1 MFPTNHKTIFVLDH
15 TPYFGISS
23 DFPIEF
29 DVSKSR
35 GPGYVPLPP
44 VCKSLWTCSV
54 EAAVEYCRIVW
65 DLFPEG
71 KLIRFVVSDSAAHLL
86 NTWAVAQQNLTH
98 ILNGLSL
105 VGPVRRGAGGD
116 VVGLCAAI
124 EALGEPSPTQ
134 SSRPTTERLFQ
145 NRLHDPLPRDYS
157 KIGMLTIPPDQM
169 YRKHNYLSNA
179 SKAFTYPVVMQVF
192 ITDDDS
198 IRSLA
203 EIALNAL
210 VQQNKKLSM
219 VPPTTSADA
228 DNTQSLVVHY
238 CHLVIVNVTPE
249 KIETRVNNQPLTEVK
264 SVKPFRMGVEVIV
277 SRASALA
284 NLLGR
289 LVLPHYK
296 LATTTVT
303 GIPMKEEQNASSSAN
318 YDVEIIHSSEA
329 HAGLRA
335 AQTAAEAL
343 ESVVLRWWTP
353 RGAEGGAGGCSGPLW
368 RVTPADVASR
378 PSACLVNFL
387 LNGRSVTLEVP
398 RKGGGRSASH
408 VLAAQGGELWI
419 GALGG
424 RMPYDDPPALS
435 EGAGG
440 RVTDY
445 RIKEFGSVMQQ
456 NKLLPLR
463 GAGANGRARA
473 RLQRHTTYW
482 PLTISST
489 IIFNLGPVVEPL
501 SRLVV
506 QETLSE
512 AEVEACRGVL
522 LSLLGMESRHES
534 PAAPLPS
541 NVRYGTVVEPLS
553 RLVVQETLSE
563 AEVEACRGV
572 LLSLLGMESRHESPA
587 APLPSNVRVKWC
599 GRREEQWRQV
609 WGELEALVRAHAASP
624 AHRALLRTLL
634 ECRGHNHNADG
645 ESRASVI
652 RATTDSPL
660 SPVGAGGGAAGS
672 SAGAGDVWAPRNAL
686 EALLGA
692 PRPPRRPDF
701 AGRMAAG
708 NRVATL
714 YSHLQDVEAQH

>member
-15 TPYFGISS
+15 SPYFGMSS
-23 DFPIEF
+23 EHPIDF
-29 DVSKSR
+29 DSSKTR
-35 GPGYVPLPP
+35 GPGYVTLQP

-71 KLIRFVVSDSAAHLL
+71 KLVRFVVSDAVAHIL
-86 NTWAVAQQNLTH
+86 NTWAVSQQNLTH
-98 ILNGLSL
+98 ILNGLCL
-105 VGPVRRGAGGD
+105 VGQIHHGVGGD

-134 SSRPTTERLFQ
+134 LSRPASEHFQ
-145 NRLHDPLPRDYS
+145 NRGRV
-157 KIGMLTIPPDQM
+157 IC
-169 YRKHNYLSNA
+169 
-179 SKAFTYPVVMQVF
+179 
-192 ITDDDS
+192 ITSARDDDS

-210 VQQNKKLSM
+210 LQQNKKASIITTTPSSPGTSN
-219 VPPTTSADA
+219 PP
-228 DNTQSLVVHY
+228 QPLLVHY
-238 CHLVIVNVTPE
+238 CHLVIINITPDNVE
-249 KIETRVNNQPLTEVK
+249 SMVNNQALTEMGGGL
-264 SVKPFRMGVEVIV
+264 MGVEVWAT
-277 SRASALA
+277 RASELA
-284 NLLGR
+284 NMLGK
-289 LVLPHYK
+289 LVLPHYR

-318 YDVEIIHSSEA
+318 YDVEIIHSAEA

-335 AQTAAEAL
+335 AQTAAEAA

-353 RGAEGGAGGCSGPLW
+353 RGAEGGAGSCSGPLW

-387 LNGRSVTLEVP
+387 LNGRSVTLEMP

-424 RMPYDDPPALS
+424 RTPYDDPPALS

-445 RIKEFGSVMQQ
+445 RIKEFGALMQQ
-456 NKLLPLR
+456 NKLHPLR
-463 GAGANGRARA
+463 GAGANARARA

-489 IIFNLGPVVEPL
+489 LIFNLGSVMEPL
-501 SRLVV
+501 TRLVV
-506 QETLSE
+506 QESLTDD
-512 AEVEACRGVL
+512 EVDTCRNVL
-522 LSLLGMESRHES
+522 LSLLGMESRHEF
-534 PAAPLPS
+534 PS
-541 NVRYGTVVEPLS
+541 SQLS
-553 RLVVQETLSE
+553 SNM
-563 AEVEACRGV
+563 RGK
-572 LLSLLGMESRHESPA
+572 SSS
-587 APLPSNVRVKWC
+587 
-599 GRREEQWRQV
+599 RREEQWRQV
-609 WGELEALVRAHAASP
+609 WGELEALVRAHSASP
-624 AHRALLRTLL
+624 AHRTLLRVLL
-634 ECRGHNHNADG
+634 DCRAHNNHNTD
-645 ESRASVI
+645 
-652 RATTDSPL
+652 DSPL
-660 SPVGAGGGAAGS
+660 SPVGAGNGAS
-672 SAGAGDVWAPRNAL
+672 SDVWAPRNVL
-686 EALLGA
+686 DALLGP

-708 NRVATL
+708 TRPATL
-714 YSHLQDVEAQH
+714 YPQLQQDVETQH

>member
-23 DFPIEF
+23 DNPIDF

-71 KLIRFVVSDSAAHLL
+71 KLIRFVVSDSAAHIL

-98 ILNGLSL
+98 ILNGLCL

-124 EALGEPSPTQ
+124 EALGEPSPAQ
-134 SSRPTTERLFQ
+134 SSRPTTERHFQ
-145 NRLHDPLPRDYS
+145 NRGR
-157 KIGMLTIPPDQM
+157 IIC
-169 YRKHNYLSNA
+169 
-179 SKAFTYPVVMQVF
+179 
-192 ITDDDS
+192 ITSARDDDS

-210 VQQNKKLSM
+210 VQQNKKASLVQPSSS
-219 VPPTTSADA
+219 TEASA
-228 DNTQSLVVHY
+228 NPESLVVHH

-249 KIETRVNNQPLTEVK
+249 KAETRVNNQPLTE
-264 SVKPFRMGVEVIV
+264 MGSGLMSVEVIV

-296 LATTTVT
+296 LAITTVT

-318 YDVEIIHSSEA
+318 YDVEIIHAAEA

-353 RGAEGGAGGCSGPLW
+353 RGAEGGAGSCSGPLW

-398 RKGGGRSASH
+398 RKGGGRAASH

-424 RMPYDDPPALS
+424 RAPYEDPPALS
-435 EGAGG
+435 EGVGG

-445 RIKEFGSVMQQ
+445 RIKEFGALMQQ
-456 NKLLPLR
+456 NKLHPLR
-463 GAGANGRARA
+463 GAGANSRARA

-489 IIFNLGPVVEPL
+489 LIFNLGSIMEPL
-501 SRLVV
+501 TRLVV
-506 QETLSE
+506 QESLTDE
-512 AEVEACRGVL
+512 EVDACRGVL
-522 LSLLGMESRHES
+522 LSLLGMESRHELPS
-534 PAAPLPS
+534 AQLPS
-541 NVRYGTVVEPLS
+541 NM
-553 RLVVQETLSE
+553 
-563 AEVEACRGV
+563 RG
-572 LLSLLGMESRHESPA
+572 
-587 APLPSNVRVKWC
+587 KWS

-609 WGELEALVRAHAASP
+609 WGELEALVRAHAAAP

-634 ECRGHNHNADG
+634 DCRAHNHAPDG
-645 ESRASVI
+645 ESRATVI

-660 SPVGAGGGAAGS
+660 SPVGAGNGAS
-672 SAGAGDVWAPRNAL
+672 NSDVWAPRNVL
-686 EALLGA
+686 ETLLGA

-708 NRVATL
+708 NRIATL
-714 YSHLQDVEAQH
+714 YPHLQQDVEAQH

>member
-1 MFPTNHKTIFVLDH
+1 MFPINHKTIFVLDH

-23 DFPIEF
+23 DNPIDF

-44 VCKSLWTCSV
+44 ICKSLWTCSV

-71 KLIRFVVSDSAAHLL
+71 KLVRFVISDSSAHIL
-86 NTWAVAQQNLTH
+86 NTWATTQQNLTH
-98 ILNGLSL
+98 ILNGLCL

-116 VVGLCAAI
+116 VVGLVAAI
-124 EALGEPSPTQ
+124 ESLCEPSPSQ
-134 SSRPTTERLFQ
+134 SSRPPAERLFQ
-145 NRLHDPLPRDYS
+145 NRGRIICITSARD
-157 KIGMLTIPPDQM
+157 D
-169 YRKHNYLSNA
+169 N
-179 SKAFTYPVVMQVF
+179 
-192 ITDDDS
+192 S

-203 EIALNAL
+203 EIALNTL
-210 VQQNKKLSM
+210 VNQNKKASM
-219 VPPTTSADA
+219 SQPSTTTGDSEAP
-228 DNTQSLVVHY
+228 QSLVIHY
-238 CHLVIVNVTPE
+238 CHLVIINVTPE
-249 KIETRVNNQPLTEVK
+249 KAETGVTNQPLTEMGGGI
-264 SVKPFRMGVEVIV
+264 MGVEVIV
-277 SRASALA
+277 SRASGLA
-284 NLLGR
+284 SLLGR

-296 LATTTVT
+296 LAITTVT

-318 YDVEIIHSSEA
+318 YDVEIIHSIEA

-335 AQTAAEAL
+335 TQTAAEAL

-353 RGAEGGAGGCSGPLW
+353 RGAEGGAGGCNGPLW

-424 RMPYDDPPALS
+424 RTPYDDPPALS

-445 RIKEFGSVMQQ
+445 RIKEFGALMQQ
-456 NKLLPLR
+456 NKLYPLR
-463 GAGANGRARA
+463 GAGANARARA

-489 IIFNLGPVVEPL
+489 LIFNLGSVMEPL
-501 SRLVV
+501 TRLVV
-506 QETLSE
+506 QESLTDD
-512 AEVEACRGVL
+512 EVDACRNVL
-522 LSLLGMESRHES
+522 VALLGMETRHEFPS
-534 PAAPLPS
+534 AQLPS
-541 NVRYGTVVEPLS
+541 NL
-553 RLVVQETLSE
+553 
-563 AEVEACRGV
+563 RGK
-572 LLSLLGMESRHESPA
+572 SS
-587 APLPSNVRVKWC
+587 

-609 WGELEALVRAHAASP
+609 WSELEALIRAHSASP

-634 ECRGHNHNADG
+634 ECRAHNHGSDG
-645 ESRASVI
+645 ESRATVI

-660 SPVGAGGGAAGS
+660 SPVGSGNGASSGNGGEI
-672 SAGAGDVWAPRNAL
+672 WAPRNVL

-692 PRPPRRPDF
+692 PRPNRRPDF

-708 NRVATL
+708 NRIATL
-714 YSHLQDVEAQH
+714 YPQLQQDVESQH

>member
-23 DFPIEF
+23 DFPIDF
-29 DVSKSR
+29 DTSKSR

-71 KLIRFVVSDSAAHLL
+71 KLVRFVVSDSAAHIL
-86 NTWAVAQQNLTH
+86 NTWAVTQQNLTH
-98 ILNGLSL
+98 ILNGLCL

-124 EALGEPSPTQ
+124 EALAEPSPTQ
-134 SSRPTTERLFQ
+134 AAQPAAERLLQ
-145 NRLHDPLPRDYS
+145 NRGR
-157 KIGMLTIPPDQM
+157 IIC
-169 YRKHNYLSNA
+169 
-179 SKAFTYPVVMQVF
+179 
-192 ITDDDS
+192 ITSARDDDS

-203 EIALNAL
+203 GIAMNTLI
-210 VQQNKKLSM
+210 QQNKKATMPQPSNS
-219 VPPTTSADA
+219 PEASAAPT
-228 DNTQSLVVHY
+228 SLVVHY
-238 CHLVIVNVTPE
+238 CHLVIINVTPE
-249 KIETRVNNQPLTEVK
+249 KADTRVNNQSLTEMGGGL
-264 SVKPFRMGVEVIV
+264 MGVEVIV
-277 SRASALA
+277 SRASNLA

-289 LVLPHYK
+289 LVLPHYR

-318 YDVEIIHSSEA
+318 YDVEIIHSSDA
-329 HAGLRA
+329 HTGLRA
-335 AQTAAEAL
+335 SQTAAEAS

-353 RGAEGGAGGCSGPLW
+353 RGAEGGAGSCSGPLW

-398 RKGGGRSASH
+398 SRKGGGRSASH

-424 RMPYDDPPALS
+424 RTTYDDPPALS

-445 RIKEFGSVMQQ
+445 RIKEFGALMQQ
-456 NKLLPLR
+456 NRLAPLR
-463 GAGANGRARA
+463 GAGANGRSRA

-489 IIFNLGPVVEPL
+489 LIFNLGSTMEPL
-501 SRLVV
+501 TRLVV
-506 QETLSE
+506 QESLTDD
-512 AEVEACRGVL
+512 EVDTCRGVL
-522 LSLLGMESRHES
+522 VNLLGMESRHEFPS
-534 PAAPLPS
+534 AQLPS
-541 NVRYGTVVEPLS
+541 NM
-553 RLVVQETLSE
+553 
-563 AEVEACRGV
+563 RGK
-572 LLSLLGMESRHESPA
+572 SS
-587 APLPSNVRVKWC
+587 

-609 WGELEALVRAHAASP
+609 WSELEALLRAHSASS
-624 AHRALLRTLL
+624 AHRALLRVLL
-634 ECRGHNHNADG
+634 ECRAHNNHASDS
-645 ESRASVI
+645 ESRATVI

-660 SPVGAGGGAAGS
+660 SPVGAGNGS
-672 SAGAGDVWAPRNAL
+672 NAGDVWAPRNVL
-686 EALLGA
+686 DALLGG
-692 PRPPRRPDF
+692 PRPSRRPDF

-708 NRVATL
+708 NRIATL
-714 YSHLQDVEAQH
+714 YPQLQQDVEAQH

>member
-23 DFPIEF
+23 DFPIDF
-29 DVSKSR
+29 DTSKSR

-71 KLIRFVVSDSAAHLL
+71 KLVRFVVSDSAAHIL
-86 NTWAVAQQNLTH
+86 NTWAVTQQNLTH
-98 ILNGLSL
+98 ILNGLCL

-124 EALGEPSPTQ
+124 EALAEPSPKQTSQ
-134 SSRPTTERLFQ
+134 PAAERLLQ
-145 NRLHDPLPRDYS
+145 NRGR
-157 KIGMLTIPPDQM
+157 IIC
-169 YRKHNYLSNA
+169 
-179 SKAFTYPVVMQVF
+179 
-192 ITDDDS
+192 ITSARDDDS

-203 EIALNAL
+203 GIALNTL
-210 VQQNKKLSM
+210 IQQNKKASIPQ
-219 VPPTTSADA
+219 PPTSPDA
-228 DNTQSLVVHY
+228 NAPTPSLVVHY
-238 CHLVIVNVTPE
+238 CHLVIINVTPE
-249 KIETRVNNQPLTEVK
+249 KADTRVNNQALTEMGGGL
-264 SVKPFRMGVEVIV
+264 MGVEVIV
-277 SRASALA
+277 SRASNLA

-289 LVLPHYK
+289 LVLPHYR

-318 YDVEIIHSSEA
+318 YDVEIIHSADA
-329 HAGLRA
+329 HTGLRA

-353 RGAEGGAGGCSGPLW
+353 RGAEGGAGSCSGPLW

-398 RKGGGRSASH
+398 SRKGGGRSASH

-424 RMPYDDPPALS
+424 RTPYDDPPALS

-445 RIKEFGSVMQQ
+445 RIKEFGALMQQ
-456 NKLLPLR
+456 NRLGPLR
-463 GAGANGRARA
+463 GSGANGRARA

-489 IIFNLGPVVEPL
+489 LIFNLGSVLEPL
-501 SRLVV
+501 TRLVV
-506 QETLSE
+506 QESLTDE
-512 AEVEACRGVL
+512 EVDTCRGVL
-522 LSLLGMESRHES
+522 LSLLGMESRHEFPS
-534 PAAPLPS
+534 AQLPS
-541 NVRYGTVVEPLS
+541 NM
-553 RLVVQETLSE
+553 
-563 AEVEACRGV
+563 RGK
-572 LLSLLGMESRHESPA
+572 SS
-587 APLPSNVRVKWC
+587 

-609 WGELEALVRAHAASP
+609 WGELEALLRAHGASA
-624 AHRALLRTLL
+624 AHRALLRVLL
-634 ECRGHNHNADG
+634 ECRAHNAHSSDS

-660 SPVGAGGGAAGS
+660 SPVGAGNGS
-672 SAGAGDVWAPRNAL
+672 TAGDVWAPRNVL
-686 EALLGA
+686 DALLGG
-692 PRPPRRPDF
+692 PRPSRRPDF

-708 NRVATL
+708 NRIATL
-714 YSHLQDVEAQH
+714 YPQLQQDVEAQH

>member
-23 DFPIEF
+23 ENPIDF

-71 KLIRFVVSDSAAHLL
+71 KLVRFVVSDSAAHIL
-86 NTWAVAQQNLTH
+86 NTWVASQQNLTH
-98 ILNGLSL
+98 ILNGLCL
-105 VGPVRRGAGGD
+105 VGAVRRGAGGD

-124 EALGEPSPTQ
+124 EALSQPSPTQ
-134 SSRPTTERLFQ
+134 SSRPNSEALFQ
-145 NRLHDPLPRDYS
+145 NRGR
-157 KIGMLTIPPDQM
+157 IIC
-169 YRKHNYLSNA
+169 
-179 SKAFTYPVVMQVF
+179 
-192 ITDDDS
+192 ITSARDDDS

-210 VQQNKKLSM
+210 IQQNKKASSQ
-219 VPPTTSADA
+219 PSTSESTSTA
-228 DNTQSLVVHY
+228 QPEVYPIQY
-238 CHLVIVNVTPE
+238 CHLVIINVTPE
-249 KIETRVNNQPLTEVK
+249 KAEIRVNNQPLTEMGNGL
-264 SVKPFRMGVEVIV
+264 MGVEVIV

-284 NLLGR
+284 TLLGR

-296 LATTTVT
+296 LVTTTVT

-318 YDVEIIHSSEA
+318 YDVEIIHSAEA

-335 AQTAAEAL
+335 AQTAAEAT

-353 RGAEGGAGGCSGPLW
+353 RGAEGGAGGCGGPLW

-424 RMPYDDPPALS
+424 RAPYDEPPALS

-445 RIKEFGSVMQQ
+445 RIKEFGALMQQ
-456 NKLLPLR
+456 NRLFPLR
-463 GAGANGRARA
+463 GAGANARAKA

-489 IIFNLGPVVEPL
+489 LVFNLGSVMEPL
-501 SRLVV
+501 TRLVV
-506 QETLSE
+506 QETLTE
-512 AEVEACRGVL
+512 DEVDTCRGVL
-522 LSLLGMESRHES
+522 LALLGMESRHEF
-534 PAAPLPS
+534 PNAQLPS
-541 NVRYGTVVEPLS
+541 NL
-553 RLVVQETLSE
+553 
-563 AEVEACRGV
+563 RGK
-572 LLSLLGMESRHESPA
+572 SSS
-587 APLPSNVRVKWC
+587 
-599 GRREEQWRQV
+599 RREEQWRQV
-609 WGELEALVRAHAASP
+609 WSELEALVRAHSASP

-634 ECRGHNHNADG
+634 ECRAHNHQDSDN
-645 ESRASVI
+645 RASVI

-660 SPVGAGGGAAGS
+660 SPTGAGATAGGAA
-672 SAGAGDVWAPRNAL
+672 AGDVWAPRSVL
-686 EALLGA
+686 DALLGA
-692 PRPPRRPDF
+692 PRPSRRADF

-708 NRVATL
+708 GRVAVL
-714 YSHLQDVEAQH
+714 YQHLQQDVEAQH

>member
-23 DFPIEF
+23 DFPIDF
-29 DVSKSR
+29 DNSKSR
-35 GPGYVPLPP
+35 GPGYVPLPSIY
-44 VCKSLWTCSV
+44 KSLWTCSV

-71 KLIRFVVSDSAAHLL
+71 KLVRFVVSDSAAHIL
-86 NTWAVAQQNLTH
+86 NTWAVSQQNLTH
-98 ILNGLSL
+98 ILNGLCL

-134 SSRPTTERLFQ
+134 TSRPPTERHYQ
-145 NRLHDPLPRDYS
+145 NRGR
-157 KIGMLTIPPDQM
+157 IIC
-169 YRKHNYLSNA
+169 
-179 SKAFTYPVVMQVF
+179 
-192 ITDDDS
+192 ITSARDDDS

-203 EIALNAL
+203 EIALNTL
-210 VQQNKKLSM
+210 IQQNKKAQN
-219 VPPTTSADA
+219 TTSADSGTS
-228 DNTQSLVVHY
+228 TQPQIVHY
-238 CHLVIVNVTPE
+238 CHLVIINVTPE
-249 KIETRVNNQPLTEVK
+249 KAETRVSQQQLTE
-264 SVKPFRMGVEVIV
+264 MGGGQMGCEVIV
-277 SRASALA
+277 SRASQLA

-289 LVLPHYK
+289 LVLPHYR

-318 YDVEIIHSSEA
+318 YDVEIIHSAEA

-353 RGAEGGAGGCSGPLW
+353 RGAEGGASSCSGPLW

-424 RMPYDDPPALS
+424 RTPYDDPPALS
-435 EGAGG
+435 EGTGG
-440 RVTDY
+440 RITDY
-445 RIKEFGSVMQQ
+445 RIKEFGALMQQ
-456 NKLLPLR
+456 NKLNPLR
-463 GAGANGRARA
+463 GSGANGRARA

-489 IIFNLGPVVEPL
+489 LIFNLGSVMEPL
-501 SRLVV
+501 TRLVV
-506 QETLSE
+506 QESLTDE
-512 AEVEACRGVL
+512 EVDTCRNVL
-522 LSLLGMESRHES
+522 LSLLGMESRHEF
-534 PAAPLPS
+534 PATQLPS
-541 NVRYGTVVEPLS
+541 NI
-553 RLVVQETLSE
+553 
-563 AEVEACRGV
+563 RGK
-572 LLSLLGMESRHESPA
+572 SST
-587 APLPSNVRVKWC
+587 
-599 GRREEQWRQV
+599 RREEQWRQV
-609 WGELEALVRAHAASP
+609 WGELEALVRAYSASP
-624 AHRALLRTLL
+624 AHHALLRVLL
-634 ECRGHNHNADG
+634 DCRAHNNPNADS
-645 ESRASVI
+645 ESRATVI

-660 SPVGAGGGAAGS
+660 SPVGAGNGS
-672 SAGAGDVWAPRNAL
+672 SSATGDVWAPRNVL
-686 EALLGA
+686 DALLGP

-708 NRVATL
+708 TRVATL
-714 YSHLQDVEAQH
+714 YTHLQQDVETTH

>member
-23 DFPIEF
+23 DYPIDF
-29 DVSKSR
+29 DSSKSR

-44 VCKSLWTCSV
+44 ICKSLWTCSV

-71 KLIRFVVSDSAAHLL
+71 KLVRFVVSDSAAHIL
-86 NTWAVAQQNLTH
+86 NTWAISQQNLTH
-98 ILNGLSL
+98 ILNGLCL

-134 SSRPTTERLFQ
+134 ASRPSTERHFQ
-145 NRLHDPLPRDYS
+145 NRGR
-157 KIGMLTIPPDQM
+157 IIC
-169 YRKHNYLSNA
+169 
-179 SKAFTYPVVMQVF
+179 
-192 ITDDDS
+192 ITSARDDDS

-203 EIALNAL
+203 EIALNTL
-210 VQQNKKLSM
+210 LQQNKKASLAQ
-219 VPPTTSADA
+219 TTTNADA
-228 DNTQSLVVHY
+228 GNAVQPLLVHY
-238 CHLVIVNVTPE
+238 CHLVIINVTPE
-249 KIETRVNNQPLTEVK
+249 KAETRVNKQPLTEMGGGQ
-264 SVKPFRMGVEVIV
+264 MGVEVIV
-277 SRASALA
+277 SRASQLA

-289 LVLPHYK
+289 LVLPHYR

-318 YDVEIIHSSEA
+318 YDVEIIHSAEA

-353 RGAEGGAGGCSGPLW
+353 RGAEGGAGSCSGPLW

-424 RMPYDDPPALS
+424 RTPYDDPPALS

-445 RIKEFGSVMQQ
+445 RIKEFGALMQQ
-456 NKLLPLR
+456 NRLNPLR
-463 GAGANGRARA
+463 GSGANGRARA

-489 IIFNLGPVVEPL
+489 LIFNLGSVMEPL
-501 SRLVV
+501 TRLVV
-506 QETLSE
+506 QESLTDD
-512 AEVEACRGVL
+512 EVDTCRNVL
-522 LSLLGMESRHES
+522 LSLLGMESRHEF
-534 PAAPLPS
+534 PATQLPS
-541 NVRYGTVVEPLS
+541 NVRGKSST
-553 RLVVQETLSE
+553 
-563 AEVEACRGV
+563 
-572 LLSLLGMESRHESPA
+572 
-587 APLPSNVRVKWC
+587 
-599 GRREEQWRQV
+599 RREEQWRQV
-609 WGELEALVRAHAASP
+609 WSELEALVRAHSASP
-624 AHRALLRTLL
+624 AHRALLRVLL
-634 ECRGHNHNADG
+634 DCRAHNNHSTDS
-645 ESRASVI
+645 ESRATVI

-660 SPVGAGGGAAGS
+660 SPVGAGNGAS
-672 SAGAGDVWAPRNAL
+672 SSTGDVWAPRNVL
-686 EALLGA
+686 DALLGA

-708 NRVATL
+708 NRIATL
-714 YSHLQDVEAQH
+714 YPHLQQDVETTH

>member
-23 DFPIEF
+23 DNPIDF

-71 KLIRFVVSDSAAHLL
+71 KLVRFVVSDSAAHIL
-86 NTWAVAQQNLTH
+86 NTWVAAQQNLTH
-98 ILNGLSL
+98 ILNGLCL
-105 VGPVRRGAGGD
+105 VGAVRRGAGGD

-124 EALGEPSPTQ
+124 EALSQPSPTQ
-134 SSRPTTERLFQ
+134 SARPNSEALFQ
-145 NRLHDPLPRDYS
+145 NRGR
-157 KIGMLTIPPDQM
+157 IIC
-169 YRKHNYLSNA
+169 
-179 SKAFTYPVVMQVF
+179 
-192 ITDDDS
+192 ITSARDDDS

-210 VQQNKKLSM
+210 IQQNKKASSQ
-219 VPPTTSADA
+219 PSTSESTSTAQPQA
-228 DNTQSLVVHY
+228 YPIQY
-238 CHLVIVNVTPE
+238 CHLVIINVTPE
-249 KIETRVNNQPLTEVK
+249 KAEIRVNNQPLTEMGNGL
-264 SVKPFRMGVEVIV
+264 MGVEVIV

-284 NLLGR
+284 TLLGR

-296 LATTTVT
+296 LVTTTVT

-318 YDVEIIHSSEA
+318 YDVEIIHSAEA

-335 AQTAAEAL
+335 AQTAAEAT

-353 RGAEGGAGGCSGPLW
+353 RGAEGGAGGCGGPLW

-424 RMPYDDPPALS
+424 RAPYDEPPALS

-445 RIKEFGSVMQQ
+445 RIKEFGALMQQ
-456 NKLLPLR
+456 NRLFPLR
-463 GAGANGRARA
+463 GAGANARAKA

-489 IIFNLGPVVEPL
+489 LVFNLGSVMEPL
-501 SRLVV
+501 TRLVV
-506 QETLSE
+506 QETLTE
-512 AEVEACRGVL
+512 DEVDTCRGVL
-522 LSLLGMESRHES
+522 LSLLGMESRHEF
-534 PAAPLPS
+534 PTAQLPS
-541 NVRYGTVVEPLS
+541 NL
-553 RLVVQETLSE
+553 
-563 AEVEACRGV
+563 RGK
-572 LLSLLGMESRHESPA
+572 SSS
-587 APLPSNVRVKWC
+587 
-599 GRREEQWRQV
+599 RREEQWRQV
-609 WGELEALVRAHAASP
+609 WSELEALVRAHSASP

-634 ECRGHNHNADG
+634 ECRAHNHQDSD
-645 ESRASVI
+645 SRASVI

-660 SPVGAGGGAAGS
+660 SPTGAGAGAGAT
-672 SAGAGDVWAPRNAL
+672 GAGDVWAARGAL
-686 EALLGA
+686 DALLGA
-692 PRPPRRPDF
+692 PRPSRRPDF

-708 NRVATL
+708 ARPAVL
-714 YSHLQDVEAQH
+714 YQHLQQDVEAQH

>member
-23 DFPIEF
+23 DNPIDF

-71 KLIRFVVSDSAAHLL
+71 KLVRFVVSDSSAHIL
-86 NTWAVAQQNLTH
+86 NTWALTQQNLTH
-98 ILNGLSL
+98 ILNGLCL

-124 EALGEPSPTQ
+124 EGLAEPSPTQ
-134 SSRPTTERLFQ
+134 STRPPSERHFQ
-145 NRLHDPLPRDYS
+145 NRGR
-157 KIGMLTIPPDQM
+157 IIC
-169 YRKHNYLSNA
+169 
-179 SKAFTYPVVMQVF
+179 
-192 ITDDDS
+192 ITSARDDDS

-203 EIALNAL
+203 EIALNTL
-210 VQQNKKLSM
+210 VQQNKKAATPQ
-219 VPPTTSADA
+219 PPTTTDA
-228 DNTQSLVVHY
+228 STTTQNLVVHY
-238 CHLVIVNVTPE
+238 CHLVIINVTPE
-249 KIETRVNNQPLTEVK
+249 KADTRVNNQQLTEMGGGL
-264 SVKPFRMGVEVIV
+264 MGVEVIV
-277 SRASALA
+277 CRASALA
-284 NLLGR
+284 SLLGR
-289 LVLPHYK
+289 LVLPHYR
-296 LATTTVT
+296 LAITTVT

-318 YDVEIIHSSEA
+318 YDVEIIHSAEA

-335 AQTAAEAL
+335 TQTAQEAT

-387 LNGRSVTLEVP
+387 LNGRSVTLEMP

-424 RMPYDDPPALS
+424 RTPYDDPPALS

-445 RIKEFGSVMQQ
+445 RIKEFGALMQQ
-456 NKLLPLR
+456 NKLHPLR
-463 GAGANGRARA
+463 GAGANARSRA
-473 RLQRHTTYW
+473 RLQRLTTYW

-489 IIFNLGPVVEPL
+489 LIFNLGSVMEPL
-501 SRLVV
+501 TRLVV
-506 QETLSE
+506 QESLTE
-512 AEVEACRGVL
+512 DEVDTCRGVL
-522 LSLLGMESRHES
+522 LSLLGMESRHEF
-534 PAAPLPS
+534 PAAQLPS
-541 NVRYGTVVEPLS
+541 NL
-553 RLVVQETLSE
+553 
-563 AEVEACRGV
+563 RGK
-572 LLSLLGMESRHESPA
+572 SS
-587 APLPSNVRVKWC
+587 

-609 WGELEALVRAHAASP
+609 WGELEALIRAHSGSP
-624 AHRALLRTLL
+624 AHRALLRTLI
-634 ECRGHNHNADG
+634 ECRSHNNHGAEGDS
-645 ESRASVI
+645 SRATVI

-660 SPVGAGGGAAGS
+660 SPVGAGNGNGNN
-672 SAGAGDVWAPRNAL
+672 DVWAPRNVL
-686 EALLGA
+686 DALLGA

-714 YSHLQDVEAQH
+714 YPHLQQDVETPH

>member
-23 DFPIEF
+23 DNPIDF

-71 KLIRFVVSDSAAHLL
+71 KLVRFVVSDSAAHIL

-98 ILNGLSL
+98 VLNGLCL

-124 EALGEPSPTQ
+124 EALAEASPTQ
-134 SSRPTTERLFQ
+134 TTRQPTDRLFQ
-145 NRLHDPLPRDYS
+145 NRGR
-157 KIGMLTIPPDQM
+157 IIC
-169 YRKHNYLSNA
+169 
-179 SKAFTYPVVMQVF
+179 
-192 ITDDDS
+192 ITSARDDDS

-203 EIALNAL
+203 EIALNTL
-210 VQQNKKLSM
+210 VQQNKKAST
-219 VPPTTSADA
+219 PQPQTTTDA
-228 DNTQSLVVHY
+228 STSPQSLVVHY
-238 CHLVIVNVTPE
+238 CHLVIINVTPE
-249 KIETRVNNQPLTEVK
+249 KADTRVSNQPVTEMGGGL
-264 SVKPFRMGVEVIV
+264 MGVEVIV
-277 SRASALA
+277 CRASALA

-289 LVLPHYK
+289 LVLPHYR
-296 LATTTVT
+296 LAITTVT

-318 YDVEIIHSSEA
+318 YDVEIIHSAEA

-335 AQTAAEAL
+335 LQTAAEST

-353 RGAEGGAGGCSGPLW
+353 RGAEGGAGGCNGPLW

-424 RMPYDDPPALS
+424 RTPYEDPPALS

-445 RIKEFGSVMQQ
+445 RIKEFGALMQQ
-456 NKLLPLR
+456 NKLHPLR
-463 GAGANGRARA
+463 GAGSNARARA

-489 IIFNLGPVVEPL
+489 LIFNLGSVMEPL
-501 SRLVV
+501 TRLVV
-506 QETLSE
+506 QESLTE
-512 AEVEACRGVL
+512 EEVDSCRGVL
-522 LSLLGMESRHES
+522 LSLLGMESRHEF
-534 PAAPLPS
+534 PASQLPS
-541 NVRYGTVVEPLS
+541 NL
-553 RLVVQETLSE
+553 
-563 AEVEACRGV
+563 RGK
-572 LLSLLGMESRHESPA
+572 SS
-587 APLPSNVRVKWC
+587 

-609 WGELEALVRAHAASP
+609 WGELEALIRAHSASP

-634 ECRGHNHNADG
+634 ECRSHNNHNTDG
-645 ESRASVI
+645 ESSRATVI

-660 SPVGAGGGAAGS
+660 SPVGAGNGNNS
-672 SAGAGDVWAPRNAL
+672 SDVWAPRNVL
-686 EALLGA
+686 DALLGA

-714 YSHLQDVEAQH
+714 YQHLQQDVETPH

>member
-86 NTWAVAQQNLTH
+86 NTWTEAQQNLTH
-98 ILNGLSL
+98 ILNGLCL

-124 EALGEPSPTQ
+124 EALGEPSPNQ

-145 NRLHDPLPRDYS
+145 NRGR
-157 KIGMLTIPPDQM
+157 IIC
-169 YRKHNYLSNA
+169 
-179 SKAFTYPVVMQVF
+179 
-192 ITDDDS
+192 ITSARDDDS

-228 DNTQSLVVHY
+228 TANTQSLVVHY

-249 KIETRVNNQPLTEVK
+249 KIETRVNNQPLTEMGGGL
-264 SVKPFRMGVEVIV
+264 MGVEVIV

-318 YDVEIIHSSEA
+318 YDVEIIHSLEA

-353 RGAEGGAGGCSGPLW
+353 RGAEGGASGCSGPLW

-424 RMPYDDPPALS
+424 RTPYDDPPALS

-440 RVTDY
+440 RITDY

-541 NVRYGTVVEPLS
+541 NVR
-553 RLVVQETLSE
+553 
-563 AEVEACRGV
+563 
-572 LLSLLGMESRHESPA
+572 
-587 APLPSNVRVKWC
+587 VKWC
-599 GRREEQWRQV
+599 GRREDQWRQV

-634 ECRGHNHNADG
+634 EQNRDNNIKKKLNIIQCSG

-708 NRVATL
+708 NRIATL
-714 YSHLQDVEAQH
+714 YSTFARCRSTALVFYM

>member
-1 MFPTNHKTIFVLDH
+1 MFSTNHKTIFVLDH

-23 DFPIEF
+23 DYPIDF
-29 DVSKSR
+29 DTSKSR

-44 VCKSLWTCSV
+44 VFKSLWTCSV

-71 KLIRFVVSDSAAHLL
+71 KLVRFVVSDSAAHIL
-86 NTWAVAQQNLTH
+86 NTWATTQQNLTH
-98 ILNGLSL
+98 ILNGLCL

-116 VVGLCAAI
+116 VVGLVAAI
-124 EALGEPSPTQ
+124 EALAEPSTSQ
-134 SSRPTTERLFQ
+134 SARPAGDRLLQ
-145 NRLHDPLPRDYS
+145 NRGR
-157 KIGMLTIPPDQM
+157 IIC
-169 YRKHNYLSNA
+169 
-179 SKAFTYPVVMQVF
+179 
-192 ITDDDS
+192 ITSARDDDS

-203 EIALNAL
+203 GIALNTII
-210 VQQNKKLSM
+210 QQNKKASQAQ
-219 VPPTTSADA
+219 PPASPESSTT
-228 DNTQSLVVHY
+228 TQSLVIHY
-238 CHLVIVNVTPE
+238 CHLVIINVAPE
-249 KIETRVNNQPLTEVK
+249 KADTRVTNQPMTEMGGGI
-264 SVKPFRMGVEVIV
+264 MGVEVIV

-289 LVLPHYK
+289 LVLPHYR

-318 YDVEIIHSSEA
+318 YDVEIIHSLDA

-335 AQTAAEAL
+335 SQTAAEAA

-353 RGAEGGAGGCSGPLW
+353 RGAEGGAGGCTGPLW

-424 RMPYDDPPALS
+424 RTTYDDPPALS

-445 RIKEFGSVMQQ
+445 RIKEFGALMQQ
-456 NKLLPLR
+456 NRLGPLR
-463 GAGANGRARA
+463 GTGANARARA

-489 IIFNLGPVVEPL
+489 LIFNLGSVMEPL
-501 SRLVV
+501 TRLVV
-506 QETLSE
+506 QESLTDE
-512 AEVEACRGVL
+512 EVDTCRGVL
-522 LSLLGMESRHES
+522 LSLLGMESRHEF
-534 PAAPLPS
+534 PTAQLPS
-541 NVRYGTVVEPLS
+541 NM
-553 RLVVQETLSE
+553 
-563 AEVEACRGV
+563 RGK
-572 LLSLLGMESRHESPA
+572 SS
-587 APLPSNVRVKWC
+587 
-599 GRREEQWRQV
+599 GRREELWRQV
-609 WGELEALVRAHAASP
+609 WGELEALIRAHSASP
-624 AHRALLRTLL
+624 AHRALLRVLL
-634 ECRGHNHNADG
+634 ECRAHNNHTSDS

-660 SPVGAGGGAAGS
+660 SPVGAGNGQS
-672 SAGAGDVWAPRNAL
+672 GDVWTPRNVL
-686 EALLGA
+686 DALLAG
-692 PRPPRRPDF
+692 PRPSRRPDF

-708 NRVATL
+708 NRPAVL
-714 YSHLQDVEAQH
+714 YQHLQQDVEAQH

>member
-23 DFPIEF
+23 DYPIDF
-29 DVSKSR
+29 DSSKSR

-71 KLIRFVVSDSAAHLL
+71 KLVRFVVSDSVAHIL
-86 NTWAVAQQNLTH
+86 NTWAVSQQNLTH
-98 ILNGLSL
+98 ILNGLCL

-124 EALGEPSPTQ
+124 ESLGEPSPTQ
-134 SSRPTTERLFQ
+134 SSRPASEHFQ
-145 NRLHDPLPRDYS
+145 NRGRV
-157 KIGMLTIPPDQM
+157 IC
-169 YRKHNYLSNA
+169 
-179 SKAFTYPVVMQVF
+179 
-192 ITDDDS
+192 ITSARDDDS

-210 VQQNKKLSM
+210 LQQNKKASII
-219 VPPTTSADA
+219 TTTPASPDA
-228 DNTQSLVVHY
+228 SNSPQPLVVHY
-238 CHLVIVNVTPE
+238 CHLVIINVTPE
-249 KIETRVNNQPLTEVK
+249 KAETRVNNQPITEMGGGL
-264 SVKPFRMGVEVIV
+264 MGVEVRV
-277 SRASALA
+277 TRASELA
-284 NLLGR
+284 NLLAK
-289 LVLPHYK
+289 LVLPHYR

-318 YDVEIIHSSEA
+318 YDVEIIHSAEA

-335 AQTAAEAL
+335 AQTAAEAA

-387 LNGRSVTLEVP
+387 LNGRSVTLELP

-424 RMPYDDPPALS
+424 RTPYDDPPALS

-445 RIKEFGSVMQQ
+445 RIKEFGALMQQ
-456 NKLLPLR
+456 NKLHPLR
-463 GAGANGRARA
+463 GAGANARARA

-489 IIFNLGPVVEPL
+489 LIFNLGSVMEPL
-501 SRLVV
+501 TRLVV
-506 QETLSE
+506 QESLTDD
-512 AEVEACRGVL
+512 EVDTCRNVL
-522 LSLLGMESRHES
+522 LSLVGMESRHEF
-534 PAAPLPS
+534 PS
-541 NVRYGTVVEPLS
+541 SQLS
-553 RLVVQETLSE
+553 SNM
-563 AEVEACRGV
+563 RGK
-572 LLSLLGMESRHESPA
+572 SSA
-587 APLPSNVRVKWC
+587 
-599 GRREEQWRQV
+599 RREEQWRQV
-609 WGELEALVRAHAASP
+609 WAELEALVRAHAAAP
-624 AHRALLRTLL
+624 AHRALLRVLL
-634 ECRGHNHNADG
+634 DCRAHNNHADG
-645 ESRASVI
+645 ESRATVI

-660 SPVGAGGGAAGS
+660 SPVGSGAG
-672 SAGAGDVWAPRNAL
+672 AGAGDVWAPRNVL
-686 EALLGA
+686 DALLGP

-708 NRVATL
+708 TRPATL
-714 YSHLQDVEAQH
+714 YTHLQQDVEPQH

>member
-23 DFPIEF
+23 DFPIDF
-29 DVSKSR
+29 DTSKSR

-71 KLIRFVVSDSAAHLL
+71 KLVRFVVSDSAAHIL
-86 NTWAVAQQNLTH
+86 NTWAVTQQNLTH
-98 ILNGLSL
+98 ILNGLCL

-124 EALGEPSPTQ
+124 EALAEPSPKQTSQ
-134 SSRPTTERLFQ
+134 PAAERLLQ
-145 NRLHDPLPRDYS
+145 NRGR
-157 KIGMLTIPPDQM
+157 IIC
-169 YRKHNYLSNA
+169 
-179 SKAFTYPVVMQVF
+179 
-192 ITDDDS
+192 ITSARDDDS

-203 EIALNAL
+203 GIALNTL
-210 VQQNKKLSM
+210 IQQNKKASIPQ
-219 VPPTTSADA
+219 PPTSPDA
-228 DNTQSLVVHY
+228 NAPTASLVVHY
-238 CHLVIVNVTPE
+238 CHLVIINVTPE
-249 KIETRVNNQPLTEVK
+249 KADTRVNNQALTEMGGGL
-264 SVKPFRMGVEVIV
+264 MGVEVIV
-277 SRASALA
+277 SRASNLA

-289 LVLPHYK
+289 LVLPHYR

-318 YDVEIIHSSEA
+318 YDVEIIHSADA
-329 HAGLRA
+329 HTGLRA

-353 RGAEGGAGGCSGPLW
+353 RGAEGGAGSCSGPLW

-398 RKGGGRSASH
+398 SRKGGGRSASH

-424 RMPYDDPPALS
+424 RTPYDDPPALS

-445 RIKEFGSVMQQ
+445 RIKEFGALMQQ
-456 NKLLPLR
+456 NRLGPLR
-463 GAGANGRARA
+463 GSGANGRARA

-489 IIFNLGPVVEPL
+489 LIFNLGSVLEPL
-501 SRLVV
+501 TRLVV
-506 QETLSE
+506 QESLTDE
-512 AEVEACRGVL
+512 EVDTCRGVL
-522 LSLLGMESRHES
+522 LSLLGMESRHEFPS
-534 PAAPLPS
+534 AQLPS
-541 NVRYGTVVEPLS
+541 NM
-553 RLVVQETLSE
+553 
-563 AEVEACRGV
+563 RGK
-572 LLSLLGMESRHESPA
+572 SS
-587 APLPSNVRVKWC
+587 

-609 WGELEALVRAHAASP
+609 WGELEALLRAHGASA
-624 AHRALLRTLL
+624 AHRALLRVLL
-634 ECRGHNHNADG
+634 ECRAHNAHSSDS

-660 SPVGAGGGAAGS
+660 SPVGAGNGS
-672 SAGAGDVWAPRNAL
+672 TAGDVWAPRNVL
-686 EALLGA
+686 DALLGG
-692 PRPPRRPDF
+692 PRPSRRPDF

-708 NRVATL
+708 NRIATL
-714 YSHLQDVEAQH
+714 YPQLQQDVEAQH

>member
-23 DFPIEF
+23 DNPIDF

-71 KLIRFVVSDSAAHLL
+71 KLVRFIVSDSSAHIL
-86 NTWAVAQQNLTH
+86 NTWALTQQNLTH
-98 ILNGLSL
+98 ILNGLCL

-124 EALGEPSPTQ
+124 EALAEPSPTQ
-134 SSRPTTERLFQ
+134 SARPPSERHFQ
-145 NRLHDPLPRDYS
+145 NRGR
-157 KIGMLTIPPDQM
+157 IIC
-169 YRKHNYLSNA
+169 
-179 SKAFTYPVVMQVF
+179 
-192 ITDDDS
+192 ITSARDDDS

-203 EIALNAL
+203 EIALNTL
-210 VQQNKKLSM
+210 IQQNKKAATPQ
-219 VPPTTSADA
+219 PPTTTDA
-228 DNTQSLVVHY
+228 STSTQNLVVHY
-238 CHLVIVNVTPE
+238 CHLIIINVTPE
-249 KIETRVNNQPLTEVK
+249 KADTRVNNQQVTE
-264 SVKPFRMGVEVIV
+264 MGGGLMSVEVIV
-277 SRASALA
+277 CRASALA
-284 NLLGR
+284 SLLGR
-289 LVLPHYK
+289 LVLPHYR
-296 LATTTVT
+296 LAITTVT

-318 YDVEIIHSSEA
+318 YDVEIIHSAEA

-335 AQTAAEAL
+335 TQTAQEAT

-353 RGAEGGAGGCSGPLW
+353 RGAEGGAGGCGGPLW
-368 RVTPADVASR
+368 RVSPADVASR

-424 RMPYDDPPALS
+424 RTPYDDPPALS

-445 RIKEFGSVMQQ
+445 RIKEFGALMQQ
-456 NKLLPLR
+456 NKLHPLR
-463 GAGANGRARA
+463 GAGANARSRA

-489 IIFNLGPVVEPL
+489 LIFNLGSVMEPL
-501 SRLVV
+501 TRLVV
-506 QETLSE
+506 QESLTE
-512 AEVEACRGVL
+512 DEVDSCRGVL
-522 LSLLGMESRHES
+522 LSLLGMESRHEF
-534 PAAPLPS
+534 PAAQLPS
-541 NVRYGTVVEPLS
+541 NL
-553 RLVVQETLSE
+553 
-563 AEVEACRGV
+563 RGK
-572 LLSLLGMESRHESPA
+572 SP
-587 APLPSNVRVKWC
+587 

-634 ECRGHNHNADG
+634 ECRSHNHGAEDS
-645 ESRASVI
+645 SRATVI

-660 SPVGAGGGAAGS
+660 SPVGSGNGNGN
-672 SAGAGDVWAPRNAL
+672 GDVWAPRNVL
-686 EALLGA
+686 DALLGA

-701 AGRMAAG
+701 AGRMSAG

-714 YSHLQDVEAQH
+714 YSHLQQDVETPH

>member
-23 DFPIEF
+23 DNPIDF

-35 GPGYVPLPP
+35 GPGYVPLPS

-71 KLIRFVVSDSAAHLL
+71 KLVRFVVSDSAAHIL
-86 NTWAVAQQNLTH
+86 NTWAIAQQNLTH
-98 ILNGLSL
+98 VLNGLCL

-124 EALGEPSPTQ
+124 EALAEPSPTQ
-134 SSRPTTERLFQ
+134 AAQRPTDMLFQ
-145 NRLHDPLPRDYS
+145 NRGR
-157 KIGMLTIPPDQM
+157 IIC
-169 YRKHNYLSNA
+169 
-179 SKAFTYPVVMQVF
+179 
-192 ITDDDS
+192 ITSARDDDS

-203 EIALNAL
+203 EIALNTL
-210 VQQNKKLSM
+210 IPQNKKAST
-219 VPPTTSADA
+219 VQPPTTTDA
-228 DNTQSLVVHY
+228 STSTQSLVVHY
-238 CHLVIVNVTPE
+238 CHLVIINVTPE
-249 KIETRVNNQPLTEVK
+249 KADTRVNNQPVIEMGGGL
-264 SVKPFRMGVEVIV
+264 MGVEVIV
-277 SRASALA
+277 CRASALA

-289 LVLPHYK
+289 LVLPHYR
-296 LATTTVT
+296 LVTTTVT

-318 YDVEIIHSSEA
+318 YDVEIIHSAEA

-335 AQTAAEAL
+335 LQTAAEST

-353 RGAEGGAGGCSGPLW
+353 RGAEGGAGGCNGPLW

-424 RMPYDDPPALS
+424 RTPYEDPPALS

-445 RIKEFGSVMQQ
+445 RGK
-456 NKLLPLR
+456 
-463 GAGANGRARA
+463 
-473 RLQRHTTYW
+473 
-482 PLTISST
+482 SS
-489 IIFNLGPVVEPL
+489 
-501 SRLVV
+501 
-506 QETLSE
+506 
-512 AEVEACRGVL
+512 
-522 LSLLGMESRHES
+522 
-534 PAAPLPS
+534 
-541 NVRYGTVVEPLS
+541 
-553 RLVVQETLSE
+553 
-563 AEVEACRGV
+563 
-572 LLSLLGMESRHESPA
+572 
-587 APLPSNVRVKWC
+587 
-599 GRREEQWRQV
+599 GRRDEQWRQV
-609 WGELEALVRAHAASP
+609 WGELEALIRAHSASP

-634 ECRGHNHNADG
+634 ECRSHNNHNTEG
-645 ESRASVI
+645 ESSRASVI

-660 SPVGAGGGAAGS
+660 SPVGAGNGNS
-672 SAGAGDVWAPRNAL
+672 SSDVWAPRNVL
-686 EALLGA
+686 DTLLGA

-701 AGRMAAG
+701 AGRMVAG
-708 NRVATL
+708 SRVATL
-714 YSHLQDVEAQH
+714 YQHLQQDVETPH

>member
-145 NRLHDPLPRDYS
+145 NRGR
-157 KIGMLTIPPDQM
+157 IIC
-169 YRKHNYLSNA
+169 
-179 SKAFTYPVVMQVF
+179 
-192 ITDDDS
+192 ITSARDDDS

-249 KIETRVNNQPLTEVK
+249 KIETRVNNQPLTEMGGGL
-264 SVKPFRMGVEVIV
+264 MGVEVIV

-353 RGAEGGAGGCSGPLW
+353 RGAEGGASGCSGPLW

-541 NVRYGTVVEPLS
+541 NVR
-553 RLVVQETLSE
+553 
-563 AEVEACRGV
+563 
-572 LLSLLGMESRHESPA
+572 
-587 APLPSNVRVKWC
+587 VKWC
-599 GRREEQWRQV
+599 GRREDQWRQV

-634 ECRGHNHNADG
+634 ECRGHNHSADG

-660 SPVGAGGGAAGS
+660 SPVGAGGGGGGGAAGS

>member
-1 MFPTNHKTIFVLDH
+1 MITKMFPTNHKTIFVLDH

-23 DFPIEF
+23 DNPIDF

-71 KLIRFVVSDSAAHLL
+71 KLVRFVVSDSAAHIL
-86 NTWAVAQQNLTH
+86 NTWAAAQQNLTH
-98 ILNGLSL
+98 ILNGLCL
-105 VGPVRRGAGGD
+105 VGAVRRGAGGD

-124 EALGEPSPTQ
+124 EALSEPSPTQ
-134 SSRPTTERLFQ
+134 SSRPNSEALFQ
-145 NRLHDPLPRDYS
+145 NRGR
-157 KIGMLTIPPDQM
+157 IIC
-169 YRKHNYLSNA
+169 
-179 SKAFTYPVVMQVF
+179 
-192 ITDDDS
+192 ITSARDDDS

-210 VQQNKKLSM
+210 IQQNKKASSQ
-219 VPPTTSADA
+219 PTTTSESTSTAQ
-228 DNTQSLVVHY
+228 TQAYPIQY
-238 CHLVIVNVTPE
+238 CHLVIINVTPE
-249 KIETRVNNQPLTEVK
+249 KAETRVNNQPLTEMGNGL
-264 SVKPFRMGVEVIV
+264 MGVEVIV

-284 NLLGR
+284 TLLGR

-296 LATTTVT
+296 LVTTTVT

-318 YDVEIIHSSEA
+318 YDVEIIHSAEA

-335 AQTAAEAL
+335 AQTAAEAT

-387 LNGRSVTLEVP
+387 LNGRSVTLEMP

-408 VLAAQGGELWI
+408 VLAAQGGELWV

-424 RMPYDDPPALS
+424 RAPYDEPPALS

-445 RIKEFGSVMQQ
+445 RIKEFGALMQQ
-456 NKLLPLR
+456 NRLFPLR
-463 GAGANGRARA
+463 GAGANARAKA

-489 IIFNLGPVVEPL
+489 LVFNLGSVMEPL
-501 SRLVV
+501 TRLVV
-506 QETLSE
+506 QETLTDD
-512 AEVEACRGVL
+512 EVNTCRDVL
-522 LSLLGMESRHES
+522 LSLLGMESRHEF
-534 PAAPLPS
+534 PTAQLPS
-541 NVRYGTVVEPLS
+541 NL
-553 RLVVQETLSE
+553 
-563 AEVEACRGV
+563 RGK
-572 LLSLLGMESRHESPA
+572 SSS
-587 APLPSNVRVKWC
+587 
-599 GRREEQWRQV
+599 RREEQWRQV
-609 WGELEALVRAHAASP
+609 WSELEALIRAHSASP

-634 ECRGHNHNADG
+634 ECRAHNNHPSDSDN
-645 ESRASVI
+645 RASVI

-660 SPVGAGGGAAGS
+660 SPVGSGNGAA
-672 SAGAGDVWAPRNAL
+672 DVWAPRNVL
-686 EALLGA
+686 DALLGPA
-692 PRPPRRPDF
+692 RPSRRPDF

-708 NRVATL
+708 NRPATL
-714 YSHLQDVEAQH
+714 YAHLQQDVEAQH

>member
-23 DFPIEF
+23 DNPIDF

-71 KLIRFVVSDSAAHLL
+71 KLVRFIVSDSAAHIL
-86 NTWAVAQQNLTH
+86 NTWAIAQQNLTH
-98 ILNGLSL
+98 VLNGLCL

-124 EALGEPSPTQ
+124 EALAEPTPTQ
-134 SSRPTTERLFQ
+134 AARQPTDVPFQ
-145 NRLHDPLPRDYS
+145 NRGR
-157 KIGMLTIPPDQM
+157 I
-169 YRKHNYLSNA
+169 
-179 SKAFTYPVVMQVF
+179 VC
-192 ITDDDS
+192 ITSARDDDS

-203 EIALNAL
+203 EIALNTL
-210 VQQNKKLSM
+210 VSQNKKASS
-219 VPPTTSADA
+219 PQPATTTDA
-228 DNTQSLVVHY
+228 STSSQSLVVHY
-238 CHLVIVNVTPE
+238 CHLVIINVTPE
-249 KIETRVNNQPLTEVK
+249 KADTRVNSQPVIEMGGGL
-264 SVKPFRMGVEVIV
+264 MGVEVIV
-277 SRASALA
+277 CRASVLA

-289 LVLPHYK
+289 LVLPHYR

-318 YDVEIIHSSEA
+318 YDVEIIHSAEA

-335 AQTAAEAL
+335 LQTAAESV

-353 RGAEGGAGGCSGPLW
+353 RGAEGGAGGCNGPLW

-398 RKGGGRSASH
+398 SGSRKGGGRSASH

-424 RMPYDDPPALS
+424 RTPYEDPPALS

-445 RIKEFGSVMQQ
+445 RIKEFGALMQQ
-456 NKLLPLR
+456 NKLHPLR
-463 GAGANGRARA
+463 GAGANSRARS

-489 IIFNLGPVVEPL
+489 LIFNLGSVMEPL
-501 SRLVV
+501 TRLVV
-506 QETLSE
+506 QESLTE
-512 AEVEACRGVL
+512 EEVDSCRGVL
-522 LSLLGMESRHES
+522 LSLLGMESRHEFPTS
-534 PAAPLPS
+534 QLPS
-541 NVRYGTVVEPLS
+541 NL
-553 RLVVQETLSE
+553 
-563 AEVEACRGV
+563 RGK
-572 LLSLLGMESRHESPA
+572 SS
-587 APLPSNVRVKWC
+587 

-609 WGELEALVRAHAASP
+609 WGELEALVRAHSASP

-634 ECRGHNHNADG
+634 ECRSHNNHNDG
-645 ESRASVI
+645 ESSRASVI

-660 SPVGAGGGAAGS
+660 SPVGAGNGNGNS
-672 SAGAGDVWAPRNAL
+672 NSDVWAPRNVL
-686 EALLGA
+686 DALLGA
-692 PRPPRRPDF
+692 PRPPRRQDF

-714 YSHLQDVEAQH
+714 YQHLQQEETTH

>member
-23 DFPIEF
+23 DNPIDF

-71 KLIRFVVSDSAAHLL
+71 KLVRFIVSDSAAHIL
-86 NTWAVAQQNLTH
+86 NTWAIAQQNLTH
-98 ILNGLSL
+98 VLNGLCL

-124 EALGEPSPTQ
+124 EALAEPTPTQ
-134 SSRPTTERLFQ
+134 AARQPTDVPFQ
-145 NRLHDPLPRDYS
+145 NRGR
-157 KIGMLTIPPDQM
+157 I
-169 YRKHNYLSNA
+169 
-179 SKAFTYPVVMQVF
+179 VC
-192 ITDDDS
+192 ITSARDDDS

-203 EIALNAL
+203 EIALNTL
-210 VQQNKKLSM
+210 VSQNKKASS
-219 VPPTTSADA
+219 PQPATTTDA
-228 DNTQSLVVHY
+228 STSSQSLVVHY
-238 CHLVIVNVTPE
+238 CHLVIINVTPE
-249 KIETRVNNQPLTEVK
+249 KADTRVNSQPVIEMGGGL
-264 SVKPFRMGVEVIV
+264 MGVEVIV
-277 SRASALA
+277 CRASVLA

-289 LVLPHYK
+289 LVLPHYR

-318 YDVEIIHSSEA
+318 YDVEIIHSAEA

-335 AQTAAEAL
+335 LQTAAESV

-353 RGAEGGAGGCSGPLW
+353 RGAEGGAGGCNGPLW

-424 RMPYDDPPALS
+424 RTPYEDPPALS

-445 RIKEFGSVMQQ
+445 RIKEFGALMQQ
-456 NKLLPLR
+456 NKLHPLR
-463 GAGANGRARA
+463 GAGANSRARS

-489 IIFNLGPVVEPL
+489 LIFNLGSVMEPL
-501 SRLVV
+501 TRLVV
-506 QETLSE
+506 QESLTE
-512 AEVEACRGVL
+512 EEVDSCRGVL
-522 LSLLGMESRHES
+522 LSLLGMESRHEFPTS
-534 PAAPLPS
+534 QLPS
-541 NVRYGTVVEPLS
+541 NL
-553 RLVVQETLSE
+553 
-563 AEVEACRGV
+563 RGK
-572 LLSLLGMESRHESPA
+572 SS
-587 APLPSNVRVKWC
+587 

-609 WGELEALVRAHAASP
+609 WGELEALVRAHSASP

-634 ECRGHNHNADG
+634 ECRSHNNHNDG
-645 ESRASVI
+645 ESSRASVI

-660 SPVGAGGGAAGS
+660 SPVGAGNGNGNS
-672 SAGAGDVWAPRNAL
+672 NSDVWAPRNVL
-686 EALLGA
+686 DALLGA
-692 PRPPRRPDF
+692 PRPPRRQDF

-714 YSHLQDVEAQH
+714 YQHLQQEETTH

>member
-23 DFPIEF
+23 DNPIDF

-35 GPGYVPLPP
+35 GPGCVPLPP
-44 VCKSLWTCSV
+44 ICKSLWTCSV
-54 EAAVEYCRIVW
+54 EAAVEYCRVVW

-71 KLIRFVVSDSAAHLL
+71 KLVRFVISDSAAHIL
-86 NTWAVAQQNLTH
+86 NTWAVTQQNLTH
-98 ILNGLSL
+98 ILNGLCL
-105 VGPVRRGAGGD
+105 VGQVRRGAGGD

-124 EALGEPSPTQ
+124 EALAEPSPMQ
-134 SSRPTTERLFQ
+134 ASRPQSERHFQ
-145 NRLHDPLPRDYS
+145 NRGR
-157 KIGMLTIPPDQM
+157 IIC
-169 YRKHNYLSNA
+169 
-179 SKAFTYPVVMQVF
+179 
-192 ITDDDS
+192 ITSARDDDS

-210 VQQNKKLSM
+210 VQQNKKAAVVQPSTSTE
-219 VPPTTSADA
+219 TT
-228 DNTQSLVVHY
+228 NTTTQSLVVNY
-238 CHLVIVNVTPE
+238 CHLVIINVTPE
-249 KIETRVNNQPLTEVK
+249 KAETRVSNQPLTEMGGGL
-264 SVKPFRMGVEVIV
+264 MGVEVIV
-277 SRASALA
+277 SRASNLA

-289 LVLPHYK
+289 LVLPHYR

-318 YDVEIIHSSEA
+318 YDVEIIHSLEA

-335 AQTAAEAL
+335 AQTAAEAT

-353 RGAEGGAGGCSGPLW
+353 RGAEGGAGGCNGPLW

-387 LNGRSVTLEVP
+387 LNGRSVTLEIP

-424 RMPYDDPPALS
+424 RTPYDDPPALS

-445 RIKEFGSVMQQ
+445 RIKEFGALMQQ
-456 NKLLPLR
+456 NRLYPLR
-463 GAGANGRARA
+463 GAGSNGRARA
-473 RLQRHTTYW
+473 RLQRHTNYW

-489 IIFNLGPVVEPL
+489 LIFNLGSVMEPL
-501 SRLVV
+501 TRLVV
-506 QETLSE
+506 QESLTDD
-512 AEVEACRGVL
+512 EVDACRGVL
-522 LSLLGMESRHES
+522 ISLLGMETRHEF
-534 PAAPLPS
+534 PASQLPS
-541 NVRYGTVVEPLS
+541 NI
-553 RLVVQETLSE
+553 
-563 AEVEACRGV
+563 RGK
-572 LLSLLGMESRHESPA
+572 ST
-587 APLPSNVRVKWC
+587 

-609 WGELEALVRAHAASP
+609 WSELEALVRAHSASP
-624 AHRALLRTLL
+624 AHRVLLRTVL
-634 ECRGHNHNADG
+634 ECRSHNHSSDG
-645 ESRASVI
+645 DSRATVI

-660 SPVGAGGGAAGS
+660 SPPGSGNGAS
-672 SAGAGDVWAPRNAL
+672 SSSSGDIWASRNVL
-686 EALLGA
+686 DQLLGA
-692 PRPPRRPDF
+692 PRPKSRPDF
-701 AGRMAAG
+701 AGRLAAG

-714 YSHLQDVEAQH
+714 YPQLNQDVEA

>member
-23 DFPIEF
+23 DYPIDF
-29 DVSKSR
+29 DVTKSR

-71 KLIRFVVSDSAAHLL
+71 KLVRFVVSDSAAHIL
-86 NTWAVAQQNLTH
+86 NTWAVSQQNLTH
-98 ILNGLSL
+98 ILNGLCL
-105 VGPVRRGAGGD
+105 VGPVRPGAGGD

-124 EALGEPSPTQ
+124 ESMGEPSPSQVTQ
-134 SSRPTTERLFQ
+134 VPTDRQ
-145 NRLHDPLPRDYS
+145 NKNRGRIICITSARD
-157 KIGMLTIPPDQM
+157 
-169 YRKHNYLSNA
+169 N
-179 SKAFTYPVVMQVF
+179 
-192 ITDDDS
+192 DS

-203 EIALNAL
+203 EIALNTL
-210 VQQNKKLSM
+210 VQQNKKASLAQPVAS
-219 VPPTTSADA
+219 TDSTS
-228 DNTQSLVVHY
+228 NPQPLVVHY
-238 CHLVIVNVTPE
+238 CHLVIINVTPE
-249 KIETRVNNQPLTEVK
+249 KLDSRVSDQPLTEMGGGL
-264 SVKPFRMGVEVIV
+264 MGVEVRV

-289 LVLPHYK
+289 LVLPHYA

-318 YDVEIIHSSEA
+318 YDVEIIHSADA

-335 AQTAAEAL
+335 SQTVAEAAG
-343 ESVVLRWWTP
+343 SVVLRWWTP
-353 RGAEGGAGGCSGPLW
+353 RGAEGGASGCSGPLW

-424 RMPYDDPPALS
+424 RMQYDDPPALS

-445 RIKEFGSVMQQ
+445 RIKEFGALMQQ
-456 NKLLPLR
+456 NRLHPLR
-463 GAGANGRARA
+463 GAGSNTRARS

-489 IIFNLGPVVEPL
+489 LIFNLGAVVEPL
-501 SRLVV
+501 TRLVV
-506 QETLSE
+506 QESLSDE
-512 AEVEACRGVL
+512 EVDQCRAVL
-522 LSLLGMESRHES
+522 LSLLGMESRHEF
-534 PAAPLPS
+534 PATQLPT
-541 NVRYGTVVEPLS
+541 NM
-553 RLVVQETLSE
+553 
-563 AEVEACRGV
+563 RGK
-572 LLSLLGMESRHESPA
+572 SS
-587 APLPSNVRVKWC
+587 

-609 WGELEALVRAHAASP
+609 WSELEALVRAHAQSP
-624 AHRALLRTLL
+624 AHRTLLRVLL
-634 ECRGHNHNADG
+634 ECRAHNNHGNDG
-645 ESRASVI
+645 ESRATVI

-660 SPVGAGGGAAGS
+660 SPVGAGNGTAA
-672 SAGAGDVWAPRNAL
+672 AAAGDVWAPRSVL
-686 EALLGA
+686 DALLGP
-692 PRPPRRPDF
+692 PRPLRRPDF
-701 AGRMAAG
+701 AGRMTAG

-714 YSHLQDVEAQH
+714 YPHLQQDVEAQH

>member
-23 DFPIEF
+23 DYPIDF
-29 DVSKSR
+29 DSSKSR

-71 KLIRFVVSDSAAHLL
+71 KLVRFVVSDSVAHIL
-86 NTWAVAQQNLTH
+86 NTWAVSQQNLTH
-98 ILNGLSL
+98 ILNGLCL

-124 EALGEPSPTQ
+124 ESLGEPSPTQ
-134 SSRPTTERLFQ
+134 SSRPASEHFQ
-145 NRLHDPLPRDYS
+145 NRGRV
-157 KIGMLTIPPDQM
+157 IC
-169 YRKHNYLSNA
+169 
-179 SKAFTYPVVMQVF
+179 
-192 ITDDDS
+192 ITSARDDDS

-210 VQQNKKLSM
+210 LQQNKKASII
-219 VPPTTSADA
+219 TTTPASPDA
-228 DNTQSLVVHY
+228 SNSPQPLVVHY
-238 CHLVIVNVTPE
+238 CHLVIINVTPE
-249 KIETRVNNQPLTEVK
+249 KAETRVNNQPITEMGGGL
-264 SVKPFRMGVEVIV
+264 MGVEVRV
-277 SRASALA
+277 TRASELA
-284 NLLGR
+284 NLLAK
-289 LVLPHYK
+289 LVLPHYR

-318 YDVEIIHSSEA
+318 YDVEIIHSAEA

-335 AQTAAEAL
+335 AQTAAEAA

-387 LNGRSVTLEVP
+387 LNGRSVTLELP

-424 RMPYDDPPALS
+424 RTPYDDPPALS

-445 RIKEFGSVMQQ
+445 RIKEFGALMQQ
-456 NKLLPLR
+456 NKLHPLR
-463 GAGANGRARA
+463 GAGANARARA

-489 IIFNLGPVVEPL
+489 LIFNLGSVMEPL
-501 SRLVV
+501 TRLVV
-506 QETLSE
+506 QESLTDD
-512 AEVEACRGVL
+512 EVDTCRNVL
-522 LSLLGMESRHES
+522 LSLVGMESRHEF
-534 PAAPLPS
+534 PS
-541 NVRYGTVVEPLS
+541 SQLS
-553 RLVVQETLSE
+553 SNM
-563 AEVEACRGV
+563 RGK
-572 LLSLLGMESRHESPA
+572 SSA
-587 APLPSNVRVKWC
+587 
-599 GRREEQWRQV
+599 RREEQWRQV
-609 WGELEALVRAHAASP
+609 WAELEALVRAHAAAP
-624 AHRALLRTLL
+624 AHRALLRVLL
-634 ECRGHNHNADG
+634 DCRAHNNHAD
-645 ESRASVI
+645 
-652 RATTDSPL
+652 DSPL
-660 SPVGAGGGAAGS
+660 SPVGSGAG
-672 SAGAGDVWAPRNAL
+672 AGAGDVWAPRNVL
-686 EALLGA
+686 DALLGP

-708 NRVATL
+708 TRPATL
-714 YSHLQDVEAQH
+714 YTHLQQDVEPQH

>member
-23 DFPIEF
+23 DNPIDF

-35 GPGYVPLPP
+35 GPGYVPLPS

-71 KLIRFVVSDSAAHLL
+71 KLVRFVVSDSAAHIL
-86 NTWAVAQQNLTH
+86 NTWAIAQQNLTH
-98 ILNGLSL
+98 VLNGLCL

-124 EALGEPSPTQ
+124 EALAEPSPTQ
-134 SSRPTTERLFQ
+134 AAQRPTDMLFQ
-145 NRLHDPLPRDYS
+145 NRGR
-157 KIGMLTIPPDQM
+157 IIC
-169 YRKHNYLSNA
+169 
-179 SKAFTYPVVMQVF
+179 
-192 ITDDDS
+192 ITSARDDDS

-203 EIALNAL
+203 EIALNTL
-210 VQQNKKLSM
+210 IPQNKKAST
-219 VPPTTSADA
+219 VQPPTTTDA
-228 DNTQSLVVHY
+228 STSTQSLVVHY
-238 CHLVIVNVTPE
+238 CHLVIINVTPE
-249 KIETRVNNQPLTEVK
+249 KADTRVNNQPVIEMGGGL
-264 SVKPFRMGVEVIV
+264 MGVEVIV
-277 SRASALA
+277 CRASALA

-289 LVLPHYK
+289 LVLPHYR
-296 LATTTVT
+296 LVTTTVT

-318 YDVEIIHSSEA
+318 YDVEIIHSAEA

-335 AQTAAEAL
+335 LQTAAEST

-353 RGAEGGAGGCSGPLW
+353 RGAEGGAGGCNGPLW

-424 RMPYDDPPALS
+424 RTPYEDPPALS

-445 RIKEFGSVMQQ
+445 RIKEFGALMQQ

-463 GAGANGRARA
+463 GPGSNTKSRA

-489 IIFNLGPVVEPL
+489 LIFNLGSVIEPL
-501 SRLVV
+501 TRLVV
-506 QETLSE
+506 QETLTE
-512 AEVEACRGVL
+512 DEVDSCRGVL
-522 LSLLGMESRHES
+522 LSLLGMESRHEFPTS
-534 PAAPLPS
+534 QLPS
-541 NVRYGTVVEPLS
+541 NF
-553 RLVVQETLSE
+553 
-563 AEVEACRGV
+563 RGK
-572 LLSLLGMESRHESPA
+572 SS
-587 APLPSNVRVKWC
+587 
-599 GRREEQWRQV
+599 GRRDEQWRQV
-609 WGELEALVRAHAASP
+609 WGELEALIRAHSASP

-634 ECRGHNHNADG
+634 ECRSHNNHNTEG
-645 ESRASVI
+645 ESSRASVI

-660 SPVGAGGGAAGS
+660 SPVGAGNGNS
-672 SAGAGDVWAPRNAL
+672 SSDVWAPRNVL
-686 EALLGA
+686 DTLLGA

-701 AGRMAAG
+701 AGRMVAG
-708 NRVATL
+708 SRVATL
-714 YSHLQDVEAQH
+714 YQHLQQDVETPH